1 MLDGCFLYKLKE
13 EIMQKAGSARVDKIH
28 QPGPHE
34 LVLHLRGK
42 GTFKML
48 VSVRPGSS
56 RMAFTESP
64 PENPGTPPMFCQLLR
79 KHLIGARLCAIT
91 GYGFDRVAVME
102 FSGQNELF
110 LPTAP
115 RLIIELIGQQANVIL
130 ADENLRI
137 TDALRR
143 TDLESAR
150 MIMPGAMYI
159 PPEPRPRLSPDTEAA
174 TLAQA
179 VISSGKPTLFDAF
192 METVD
197 GLSPAMAREL
207 ERRCGDAV
215 ASDMAGASP
224 DSVTAAIEA
233 LQAALDFDGGAYMIL
248 TPDGE
253 PKDFILLKPGDE
265 NCRHFESL
273 SGCLEHFYGERDAL
287 ARRRHKSGG
296 LRRDTAR
303 LIARVNN
310 RINAQK
316 ADLERTKQ
324 REQLRING
332 ELIKANLHLI
342 ERGTESCRLPNYYEP
357 DMAETDIKL
366 NPAMSPSQNAAQYFK
381 QYKKLSTAAGM
392 LNDFIAAGKKE
403 AAYLESVAYSI
414 EAART
419 DGELLEIERELQ
431 AGGYKTVRGATGKN
445 TKKAPKIKPSDPI
458 SFTSPDGI
466 EILIGRNNIQNEQL
480 TFGTAEKLDIWLH
493 AKNIPGSHVIIRSGA
508 ICGGDFP
515 PDDTLLMAAAL
526 AGKHSGAAQSGI
538 EIDYTFVKNVR
549 KQAGAGPG
557 MVLYENFY
565 TVIAK

>member
-13 EIMQKAGSARVDKIH
+13 EIMQKAGLARVDKIH

-42 GTFKML
+42 GTFRLL
-48 VSVRPGSS
+48 VSVRPGSA

-79 KHLIGARLCAIT
+79 KHLAGARLCAIT

-130 ADENLRI
+130 TDENLRI
-137 TDALRR
+137 IDALRR

-159 PPEPRPRLSPDTEAA
+159 PPTPRPRLSPDTNSA

-179 VISSGKPTLFDAF
+179 MLDSGKPTLFDAV
-192 METVD
+192 MDTID
-197 GLSPAMAREL
+197 GLSPATAREL
-207 ERRCGDAV
+207 ERLGGDMDSATV
-215 ASDMAGASP
+215 E
-224 DSVTAAIEA
+224 SVTAAVES
-233 LQAALDFDGGAYMIL
+233 LQAALNSDGGAYMIL
-248 TPDGE
+248 GSNDE
-253 PKDFILLKPGDE
+253 PKDFILLKPGHE
-265 NCRHFESL
+265 NCRYFESL
-273 SGCLEHFYGERDAL
+273 SGCLEHFYGERDAQ
-287 ARRRHKSGG
+287 ARRRHKSDS

-342 ERGTESCRLPNYYEP
+342 ERGAESCRLPNYYEP
-357 DMAETDIKL
+357 DMAEIDIKL
-366 NPAMSPSQNAAQYFK
+366 NPALSPAGNAARYFK
-381 QYKKLSTAAGM
+381 QYKKLSTAASM
-392 LNDFIAAGKKE
+392 LNDFIEAGQKE

-414 EAART
+414 EAAET
-419 DGELLEIERELQ
+419 DGALLEIERELQ
-431 AGGYKTVRGATGKN
+431 AGGYKTVRGGLGKN
-445 TKKAPKIKPSDPI
+445 ARKAPKIKPADPI
-458 SFTSPDGI
+458 GFTSPDGI
-466 EILIGRNNIQNEQL
+466 EILVGRNNIQNEQL
-480 TFGTAEKLDIWLH
+480 TFGIADKFDIWLH

-508 ICGGDFP
+508 TYGSEFP
-515 PDDTLLMAAAL
+515 PDETLLMAAAL
-526 AGKHSGAAQSGI
+526 AGKFSSAGQSGI
-538 EIDYTFVKNVR
+538 EIDYAFVKHVR

-557 MVLYENFY
+557 MVLYENFH
-565 TVIAK
+565 TVIAR